1 MLHEDLKR
9 LCKVLSADLNR
20 VVDKI
25 ENSGNVISATDLDY
39 VDKLTHSIKS
49 VETTMAMLSAKPT
62 EEHSDNH
69 EMVDAMKSLMEGVTD
84 EYTLKEFHSFI
95 SKIES

>member
-49 VETTMAMLSAKPT
+49 VETTMAMLSTKV
-62 EEHSDNH
+62 EEPHANS
-69 EMVDAMKSLMEGVTD
+69 EMVDALKSLMEGVTD

-95 SKIES
+95 SKIDS

>member
-9 LCKVLSADLNR
+9 LCKILSADLTQ

-25 ENSGNVISATDLDY
+25 EGAGGTLNAEYLDY

-69 EMVDAMKSLMEGVTD
+69 EMVDALKSLMEGVTD

-95 SKIES
+95 SKIQ

>member
-9 LCKVLSADLNR
+9 LCKVLSADLTR

-25 ENSGNVISATDLDY
+25 EGSGGVISASDLDY
-39 VDKLTHSIKS
+39 VDKLTHAIKS
-49 VETTMAMLSAKPT
+49 VETTKAMLSASGT
-62 EEHSDNH
+62 EEHHANN
-69 EMVDAMKSLMEGVTD
+69 EMVDALKSLMEGVSD

-95 SKIES
+95 SKIQ